1 MSSQS
6 RLLDL
11 PPELRGQIYDAVIAL
26 PLDCQIARQ
35 THRREQQTDAATA
48 ADTDRLPIP
57 WLDLMLVCKLIT
69 KELHHHVH
77 RDTSGNTTYELEV
90 DNLTSLRG
98 RGIAKKVTWR
108 QIPCLPSRVR
118 TLQAEL
124 VFISG
129 TQFWGNGGPNPI
141 LSQLYQVLNSLIH
154 RGPLLVRQSPLGS
167 NIHLDT
173 LILHLR
179 VVKPDLEEQP
189 PKGYWPL
196 RNEPV
201 EQSKK
206 RLRNDLEDYI
216 SIIVN
221 RGVLFGA
228 VDRIVCRSADDDDG
242 DATKWDVRR
251 ETIGDMAEWNRY
263 QFNWGVPGSSSLEA
277 SGVLPA

>member
-6 RLLDL
+6 CLLDL

-57 WLDLMLVCKLIT
+57 WLDLMLVCKLIA

-77 RDTSGNTTYELEV
+77 RDASGNTTYKLEV
-90 DNLTSLRG
+90 VNLTSSRG

-108 QIPCLPSRVR
+108 QIPCLPSWVR

-124 VFISG
+124 VLISG
-129 TQFWGNGGPNPI
+129 TQFWGNGGPNAI
-141 LSQLYQVLNSLIH
+141 LSQLYQVLNSFIH
-154 RGPLLVRQSPLGS
+154 RGPLLVRQSPLCS

-189 PKGYWPL
+189 PKGHWPL

-201 EQSKK
+201 EKSKK
-206 RLRNDLEDYI
+206 RLRKGLEGYI
-216 SIIVN
+216 SMIVN

-242 DATKWDVRR
+242 DATKWDVHRK
-251 ETIGDMAEWNRY
+251 TIGDMTE
-263 QFNWGVPGSSSLEA
+263 
-277 SGVLPA
+277 